1 MQSPKPTPVAPKLSL
16 TIAEAAISTGF
27 SENYIRLLMTRR
39 VLPCVRVG
47 RAVRVL
53 VRDVEEFLRLHRHA
67 AGG

>member
-1 MQSPKPTPVAPKLSL
+1 MQSSRTIPATPKLSL
-16 TIAEAAISTGF
+16 TVAEAALSTGF
-27 SENYIRLLMTRR
+27 SENYIRLLLTRR

-53 VRDVEEFLRLHRHA
+53 VRDVEEFLRQHRHA